1 MILLLFNIFS
11 FFSIGLKVEHDLN
24 DFTEG
29 RNVILTLKDQDVL
42 AEDASDTLV
51 NVNMMDDE
59 IHKKVRR
66 NYCLLSSSLF

>member
-1 MILLLFNIFS
+1 M
-11 FFSIGLKVEHDLN
+11 EHDLN

-42 AEDASDTLV
+42 AEDAGDTLV

-59 IHKKVRR
+59 IHKKVRG
-66 NYCLLSSSLF
+66 NCCLLSSSFF

>member
-1 MILLLFNIFS
+1 M
-11 FFSIGLKVEHDLN
+11 EHDLN

-66 NYCLLSSSLF
+66 NCCLLSSSLF